1 MNKKVFMANNII
13 FIISVIFVYMSIV
26 YLGRDNLMVGITGIF
41 LLIAIINKDF
51 SRNPLRAILKI
62 SFLTAFIAFI
72 PYLVNL
78 NIYSGLII
86 NFLAV
91 FTIIY
96 VVVYTLNK
104 TIYFPFLF
112 GYTLLLTTNV
122 GGRDL
127 CKRIIAIV
135 ITGIVAVI
143 FQIVF
148 SKITFKKNEKNKM
161 LIEII
166 ETFLKNINDLKV
178 GNFNFKNKEKLK
190 ELSTYWSRDI
200 LEKRNNSFYLKDNE
214 NIKLNL
220 IAAIEKL
227 DRVLEEISQML
238 ENNKEYIKFI
248 EDLGVCLENLKLFLQ
263 TETRVVNLSLSIK
276 KLNNDYESIKI
287 KDIKIYEAIEALNI
301 IDGLTSE
308 LLEIGK
314 KDYIEIK
321 FGMKEIKEIKN
332 LLWADF
338 NKNSVRFIFA
348 FRTAILISVSYFV
361 IECLHLE
368 LGKWMMFTIA
378 SVSQPYND
386 TVWGRAK
393 GRILGTLVGVIIY
406 LPLSYIVTSV
416 EYRIIIIA
424 IAVYFMISFKKY
436 SYSMSMLTVLF
447 LGVVTINIPNIFS
460 FAEDRVLF
468 VALGVVI
475 VLLGNRFILPYS
487 LKKETIILI
496 DKYYNCCTEILDK
509 TLLLY
514 KKSGVREEI
523 RNLIIIAKG
532 IENKILLNNTDIDS
546 DTIREF
552 RNESRRL
559 LNNIN
564 SVLNRVEYIDR
575 ELKSSGYERMNNIA
589 LMREEMENK
598 LEEENLYYILD
609 RYIKPVKKVSEKLIY
624 IDVYEMIISKNI
636 CEKLKNEL
644 IKKKEGVSSK
654 TVYVYKKQD

>member
-51 SRNPLRAILKI
+51 SRNPLRAIFKI

-135 ITGIVAVI
+135 IIGIVAVI

-321 FGMKEIKEIKN
+321 FGIKEIKEIKN

-475 VLLGNRFILPYS
+475 VLLGN
-487 LKKETIILI
+487 
-496 DKYYNCCTEILDK
+496 
-509 TLLLY
+509 
-514 KKSGVREEI
+514 
-523 RNLIIIAKG
+523 
-532 IENKILLNNTDIDS
+532 NT
-546 DTIREF
+546 
-552 RNESRRL
+552 
-559 LNNIN
+559 
-564 SVLNRVEYIDR
+564 Y
-575 ELKSSGYERMNNIA
+575 
-589 LMREEMENK
+589 
-598 LEEENLYYILD
+598 
-609 RYIKPVKKVSEKLIY
+609 
-624 IDVYEMIISKNI
+624 
-636 CEKLKNEL
+636 
-644 IKKKEGVSSK
+644 
-654 TVYVYKKQD
+654 

>member
-51 SRNPLRAILKI
+51 SRNPLRAIFKI
-62 SFLTAFIAFI
+62 SFLTAFIAFM

-135 ITGIVAVI
+135 IIGIVAVI

-514 KKSGVREEI
+514 KKSGMREEI

-564 SVLNRVEYIDR
+564 SVLNSVEYIDR

>member
-62 SFLTAFIAFI
+62 SFLTAFIAFM

-135 ITGIVAVI
+135 IIGIVAVI

-514 KKSGVREEI
+514 KKSGMREEI

-644 IKKKEGVSSK
+644 IKKKGRC
-654 TVYVYKKQD
+654 